1 MIVDQIETLN
11 YTHAQK
17 PNEKKTNRIEQTII
31 NDLSTLLLLL
41 LLYCIIW
48 QIFFYKPD
56 IHLLK
61 KSDPNDNCLC
71 VCVLKTTKRV

>member
-11 YTHAQK
+11 YTHTQK

-31 NDLSTLLLLL
+31 NDLSTLIIV
-41 LLYCIIW
+41 LYYLAN
-48 QIFFYKPD
+48 FFYKPD

-71 VCVLKTTKRV
+71 VCVY